1 MGHLTNHCFKS
12 QGSLKLRDYSSLN
25 WGMNHDGVSGSYKGH
40 TQSNMGKL
48 LLILYAIKMLYLLGH
63 LNAYTLF
70 WHFGKEREWHT
81 ATGKKK
87 KGWRDCLS
95 KMLMQKLSVIFS
107 KATFAIS
114 YGIEI
119 SYLMGVVGTVLWEA
133 MTESHSCARVF
144 FFFPNRYFCLNSAA
158 LSSCCFLFLCLV
170 PEPFYALR
178 VYWGPLRILCI

>member
-1 MGHLTNHCFKS
+1 
-12 QGSLKLRDYSSLN
+12 
-25 WGMNHDGVSGSYKGH
+25 MNHDGVSGSYKGH

-48 LLILYAIKMLYLLGH
+48 LLILYAMKMLFLLGH
-63 LNAYTLF
+63 LNSYTLF

-81 ATGKKK
+81 ATEK

-95 KMLMQKLSVIFS
+95 KMLMQKFSVIYS
-107 KATFAIS
+107 KATFVIS

-119 SYLMGVVGTVLWEA
+119 SYLKGVVGTVLWEA
-133 MTESHSCARVF
+133 MTKPQLCMCLS
-144 FFFPNRYFCLNSAA
+144 FPNRYFCLNSAA

-178 VYWGPLRILCI
+178 VYWGPLKILCV